1 MKKIL
6 FTIIGIIVFSLA
18 IGYWTV
24 EEGSSSALADTT
36 TLGTAAKANGSLV
49 LTVANVKTYSVIFG
63 TWHAGWIPY
72 AVGTDSISFV
82 QPFTQIPI
90 GIDSSH
96 TNTTDTTWIT
106 VTHTFHADTIYCTPN
121 NLGSAVSYTAS
132 ILYRKAAGT
141 TVTQMGTITVS
152 SGSTW
157 TYQTTIANPNIP
169 NDYQVGVC
177 FTSVTT
183 KGNGETFSII
193 VDYLL
198 P

>member
-1 MKKIL
+1 VFIVKLLKIVLLSL
-6 FTIIGIIVFSLA
+6 FVVLYMNGQFSRKNGVIYPTSPADSLNV
-18 IGYWTV
+18 GTHSNVSTV
-24 EEGSSSALADTT
+24 
-36 TLGTAAKANGSLV
+36 V
-49 LTVANVKTYSVIFG
+49 QQYSVYFG

-72 AVGTDSISFV
+72 VVGTDSISFV

-96 TNTTDTTWIT
+96 TNTTDTTWTT

-141 TVTQMGTITVS
+141 TVTQMGTITVT

-157 TYQTTIANPNIP
+157 TSQTTIGNPNIP

-183 KGNGETFSII
+183 KGNGEVFSII
-193 VDYLL
+193 VDYTL

>member
-1 MKKIL
+1 MKKLLFTTIL
-6 FTIIGIIVFSLA
+6 FIVAGSLSLAQDKTIIG
-18 IGYWTV
+18 GGGG
-24 EEGSSSALADTT
+24 GSSLDTNT
-36 TLGTAAKANGSLV
+36 
-49 LTVANVKTYSVIFG
+49 VKTLIQEYSIYFNGFVPG
-63 TWHAGWIPY
+63 YYAR
-72 AVGTDSISFV
+72 AVGTDSIAWT

-141 TVTQMGTITVS
+141 TVTQMGTITVT

-157 TYQTTIANPNIP
+157 TSQTTIANPNIP

-183 KGNGETFSII
+183 KGNGEVFSII